1 MKPAGRPT
9 HITRH
14 WRLGSLHAW
23 LTLQLRYLVFHGR
36 CTLLLRGCRGVRSE
50 APLPNQPRLINQ
62 AATLGF
68 SANLEYR
75 TVRCETFVPY
85 LRGHEDL
92 FNDLFAG
99 SPGWFVYEEMPARDR
114 RSGVTGRGLE
124 GLTDAV
130 LKAFGI

>member
-1 MKPAGRPT
+1 MPLSLRRAL
-9 HITRH
+9 IADLV
-14 WRLGSLHAW
+14 RLGVADAGFAIAL
-23 LTLQLRYLVFHGR
+23 
-36 CTLLLRGCRGVRSE
+36 GCRGVRSE
-50 APLPNQPRLINQ
+50 EPLPNQPRLIIQ

-68 SANLEYR
+68 SANIEYR